1 MTMISAG
8 YGPDIP
14 MADQASH
21 LQPVG
26 NSSLDRAD
34 FMTLFITQ
42 LQHQDPMKP
51 MESYE
56 MASQLA
62 QFSNMEATMKM
73 SDNMEKMLHYTTSQ
87 NNLQLLSLIGKTIE
101 TDGNEIGVTDGQVAR
116 TSYLLG
122 ESAPFSMVYVYD
134 AGGKLVR
141 TIDNG
146 YQSAG
151 QNVLA
156 WDGKDNNGRLVP
168 DGMYTYKVD
177 ALAADGSQVEVAQRA
192 SGKVTG
198 LEFDSGKAAITVSGH
213 IKKYVSD
220 IINVHDNSGGLPGS
234 ADDPAP
240 ADGEDEDEELNMEFA
255 G

>member
-14 MADQASH
+14 MADQGSH
-21 LQPVG
+21 LKPVG
-26 NSSLDRAD
+26 SSSLDRQD

-62 QFSNMEATMKM
+62 HFSSMEATMKM
-73 SDNMEKMLHYTTSQ
+73 SDNMEKMLNYTTSQ

-101 TDGNEIGVTDGQVAR
+101 TQGNEIGVTDGQVAR
-116 TSYLLG
+116 TSYVL
-122 ESAPFSMVYVYD
+122 EQDAPFSVVYIHNA
-134 AGGKLVR
+134 AGQLVR

-146 YQSAG
+146 FQSAG
-151 QNVLA
+151 QNTLA
-156 WDGKDNNGRLVP
+156 WDGKDNSGQEVP
-168 DGMYTYKVD
+168 DGMYIYKVD
-177 ALAADGSQVEVAQRA
+177 ALAGDGSKVAVEQRA

-198 LEFDSGKAAITVSGH
+198 LEFDSGRAAITVSGY
-213 IKKYVSD
+213 IQKYVSD
-220 IINVHDNSGGLPGS
+220 IINVHENSSGLPGQDS
-234 ADDPAP
+234 DTGQDS
-240 ADGEDEDEELNMEFA
+240 GDEEEDILM
-255 G
+255 GLMG

>member
-1 MTMISAG
+1 MTMISSG

-14 MADQASH
+14 MANQSNH
-21 LQPVG
+21 PEPVG
-26 NSSLDRAD
+26 SSSLDRQD

-62 QFSNMEATMKM
+62 QFSSMEATMQM
-73 SDNMEKMLHYTTSQ
+73 SDNMEKLLSYQMSQ

-116 TSYLLG
+116 TSYVL
-122 ESAPFSMVYVYD
+122 EQDAPFSVVYIHD
-134 AGGKLVR
+134 AAGQLVR

-151 QNVLA
+151 QNTLA
-156 WDGKDNNGRLVP
+156 WDGKDNSGNLVP

-177 ALAADGSQVEVAQRA
+177 ALAGDGSKVAVEQRA

-198 LEFDSGKAAITVSGH
+198 LEFDSGRAAITVSGY
-213 IKKYVSD
+213 IQKFVSD
-220 IINVHDNSGGLPGS
+220 IINVHESSSGLPGKDES
-234 ADDPAP
+234 PDQDD
-240 ADGEDEDEELNMEFA
+240 DDEFDMNLM